1 MNPKWSYQQHLLKE
15 SAEKFLQDS
24 VPGAS
29 NVDLTSWDPEFGAN
43 VVRMTLTRHASFE
56 FAKDVRKGLE
66 DMKYISLQ
74 YDMVDKGKHV
84 SK

>member
-1 MNPKWSYQQHLLKE
+1 M
-15 SAEKFLQDS
+15 
-24 VPGAS
+24 
-29 NVDLTSWDPEFGAN
+29 DLTSWDPEFGAN